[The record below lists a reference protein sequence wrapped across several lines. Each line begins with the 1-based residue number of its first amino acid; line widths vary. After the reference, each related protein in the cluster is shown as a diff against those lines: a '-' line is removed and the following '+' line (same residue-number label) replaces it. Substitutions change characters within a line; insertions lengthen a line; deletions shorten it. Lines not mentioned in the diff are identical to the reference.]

1 MMFCLV
7 IRKVRFMTVSMFAHL
22 HRNQKQKTMKRL
34 IFSSIVLINSV
45 LMFAQEPPV
54 IRDTETPI
62 VEPLELSGP
71 RLGGV
76 YIHSADFSNVYEL
89 SNHFSPDNPVPNFL
103 NTIGWQFEKE
113 YFSTPNG
120 MAGLV
125 EFIPMI
131 TGYNAGLFI
140 PSANLL
146 FGLRS
151 PDGIEFGMGAN
162 ISLLGSSVLYAAG
175 YTFKFDYLNV
185 PVNFAFAQGRST
197 ERFILTFGF
206 NLRRHS
212 QNR

>member
-1 MMFCLV
+1 
-7 IRKVRFMTVSMFAHL
+7 
-22 HRNQKQKTMKRL
+22 MKRL
-34 IFSSIVLINSV
+34 IFSLILMVNQA
-45 LMFAQEPPV
+45 LMFAQDPPV

-71 RLGGV
+71 RLGMV
-76 YIHSADFSNVYEL
+76 YIHTADFSNVYEI
-89 SNHFSPDNPVPNFL
+89 SNHFSKDNPVPSFL

-120 MAGLV
+120 VAGLV

-146 FGLRS
+146 FGVRNSEGL
-151 PDGIEFGMGAN
+151 EFGMGAN
-162 ISLLGSSVLYAAG
+162 VSLLGSSVIYAAG
-175 YTFKFDYLNV
+175 YTFKFDYLNI

-206 NLRRHS
+206 NLRRHG
-212 QNR
+212 R